1 MLDGVCVVTEPNEV
15 EPVPVDNERTN
26 RSHVGEA
33 ITDGRNYPG
42 YLLVG
47 LGLATL
53 GLTLVAAGYG
63 FRGWAVTA
71 GIVCV
76 ISFIVGA
83 LAILMEHRRVK
94 RLEGRELLDQKGH

>member
-1 MLDGVCVVTEPNEV
+1 MTNTSGSS
-15 EPVPVDNERTN
+15 PVDDEHTN

-33 ITDGRNYPG
+33 ISDGRNYPG
-42 YLLVG
+42 YLLIG

-63 FRGWAVTA
+63 FRGWSIIA

-76 ISFIVGA
+76 VSFIVGTA
-83 LAILMEHRRVK
+83 VILMEHRGVK
-94 RLEGRELLDQKGH
+94 RLDGQELFDQEGH

>member
-1 MLDGVCVVTEPNEV
+1 MTEPKEV

-26 RSHVGEA
+26 RSHVGGEA

-63 FRGWAVTA
+63 FRGWAVIA
-71 GIVCV
+71 GSVCV
-76 ISFIVGA
+76 ISFIVGGA

-94 RLEGRELLDQKGH
+94 RLENRELLDQKGH

>member
-1 MLDGVCVVTEPNEV
+1 MECAVTNMSGSS
-15 EPVPVDNERTN
+15 PVDDEHTN

-33 ITDGRNYPG
+33 ISDGRNYPG
-42 YLLVG
+42 YLLIG

-63 FRGWAVTA
+63 FRGWAVIA
-71 GIVCV
+71 GSVCV